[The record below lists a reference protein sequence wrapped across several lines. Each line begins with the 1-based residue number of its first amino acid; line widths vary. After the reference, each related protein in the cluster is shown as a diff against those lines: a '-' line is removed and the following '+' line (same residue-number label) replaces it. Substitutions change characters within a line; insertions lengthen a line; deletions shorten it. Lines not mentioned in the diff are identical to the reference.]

1 LSIDPI
7 TLEVVRNYLQRVSE
21 EMEATV
27 IRTAHSIAIYDSKD
41 FVCGVLDSEPS
52 LLSASLGTPIFPNA
66 LPNAVRTTYEI
77 IGKEHLDPEDVIIC
91 NDPYYGGGTH
101 GNDVV
106 ALYPVF
112 LDGKPIAFTGF
123 KGHVLDIGGSKPSG
137 YYNNTTEI
145 FQELF
150 RIPPVKLY
158 RKGEL
163 NEEVARL
170 ILINNRLPDELMGD
184 FRAMVAALKTGGKR
198 IRDLVSKYSYAKFV
212 EYTQELLNQ
221 SEKFARNK
229 ISHLPEGRYE
239 GEYFLDGDGDDNQP
253 ISRRL
258 KVSMKVLIKNGEL
271 TIDLSESSPQSPG
284 PMNSAK
290 ANSISFAKFAYKSLV
305 DPFSPVNDGTFRPL
319 KVILKNGTIFDPIS
333 PAPVALWIETAQ
345 GLIDL
350 LFKVLSTA
358 APDKVRGST
367 FGSDVVNFI
376 YGTDPRNKRFYVI
389 VDTLQGGWGGNPD
402 SDGATLYATSEG
414 NSTYPMT
421 EMLEANYPLLVH
433 RWELIQDSC
442 GAGKFRGGL
451 GVRRDYE
458 MLSSAH
464 ITACYDRHL
473 YSPPWGVLN
482 GGEASTNY
490 LIINSIRG
498 TSEEHTKITDYPL
511 DRGDVISFRTGG
523 GGGYGN
529 PLERNLNDV
538 LKDVHLGYISE
549 VKARQDYGLAID
561 KNGAILQEETRQ
573 LRESM
578 SKKRS

>member
-1 LSIDPI
+1 MPIDPI

-66 LPNAVRTTYEI
+66 LPYAVRTTYEI

-101 GNDVV
+101 GNDMV

-112 LDGKPIAFTGF
+112 LDGKLIAFTGF

-145 FQELF
+145 YQELF

-163 NEEVARL
+163 NEEVVRL

-221 SEKFARNK
+221 SEKFARYK
-229 ISHLPEGRYE
+229 ISRLPEGRYE

-258 KVSMKVLIKNGEL
+258 KVNMKVLIKDGEL
-271 TIDLSESSPQSPG
+271 TIDLSESSPQSRG

-319 KVILKNGTIFDPIS
+319 KVILKNGTIFDPVS

-473 YSPPWGVLN
+473 YSPPWGVLG

-490 LIINSIRG
+490 LVINSKRG

-529 PLERNLNDV
+529 PLERNTDDV
-538 LKDVHLGYISE
+538 LRDVLLGYISE
-549 VKARQDYGLAID
+549 VKARQDYGIVID
-561 KNGAILQEETRQ
+561 KNGTIVQEETRL

-578 SKKRS
+578 RKKRS

>member
-1 LSIDPI
+1 
-7 TLEVVRNYLQRVSE
+7 
-21 EMEATV
+21 
-27 IRTAHSIAIYDSKD
+27 
-41 FVCGVLDSEPS
+41 
-52 LLSASLGTPIFPNA
+52 
-66 LPNAVRTTYEI
+66 
-77 IGKEHLDPEDVIIC
+77 
-91 NDPYYGGGTH
+91 
-101 GNDVV
+101 
-106 ALYPVF
+106 
-112 LDGKPIAFTGF
+112 
-123 KGHVLDIGGSKPSG
+123 
-137 YYNNTTEI
+137 
-145 FQELF
+145 
-150 RIPPVKLY
+150 
-158 RKGEL
+158 
-163 NEEVARL
+163 
-170 ILINNRLPDELMGD
+170 
-184 FRAMVAALKTGGKR
+184 
-198 IRDLVSKYSYAKFV
+198 
-212 EYTQELLNQ
+212 
-221 SEKFARNK
+221 
-229 ISHLPEGRYE
+229 
-239 GEYFLDGDGDDNQP
+239 
-253 ISRRL
+253 
-258 KVSMKVLIKNGEL
+258 
-271 TIDLSESSPQSPG
+271 
-284 PMNSAK
+284 MNSAK

-389 VDTLQGGWGGNPD
+389 VDTLQGGWGGNPN

-464 ITACYDRHL
+464 ITACYDRHV
-473 YSPPWGVLN
+473 YSPPWGVL
-482 GGEASTNY
+482 GGGDASTNY
-490 LIINSIRG
+490 LVINSKRG

-529 PLERNLNDV
+529 PLERNPDDV
-538 LKDVHLGYISE
+538 LRDVLLGYISE
-549 VKARQDYGLAID
+549 AKARHDYGLVID
-561 KNGAILQEETRQ
+561 KNGTIVQEETRQ

-578 SKKRS
+578 RKNRS

>member
-1 LSIDPI
+1 LSIDPV

-27 IRTAHSIAIYDSKD
+27 VRTAHSIAIYDSRD
-41 FVCGVLDSEPS
+41 FVCGVLDAEPN

-66 LPNAVRTTYEI
+66 LPYAVRTSFEI
-77 IGKEHLDPEDVIIC
+77 IGKEHLEPEDVVVC

-112 LDGKPIAFTGF
+112 LDAKLIAITGF
-123 KGHVLDIGGSKPSG
+123 KGHVLDIGGSRPSG

-145 FQELF
+145 YQELF

-158 RKGEL
+158 RKGAL

-170 ILINNRLPDELMGD
+170 ILTNNRLPDELMGD

-198 IRDLVSKYSYAKFV
+198 IRDLVNKYSYTKFI
-212 EYTQELLNQ
+212 EYTQELLSQ

-229 ISHLPEGRYE
+229 ISRLPEGKYE
-239 GEYFLDGDGDDNQP
+239 GEYFLDGDGDDNHP
-253 ISRRL
+253 ISRKL
-258 KVSMKVLIKNGEL
+258 KVNMKVLIKDGEL
-271 TIDLSESSPQSPG
+271 TIDLSESSPQSIG

-319 KVILKNGTIFDPIS
+319 NVILKKGTIFDPIP

-350 LFKVLSTA
+350 LFKVLSSAT
-358 APDKVRGST
+358 PDKVRGST

-376 YGTDPRNKRFYVI
+376 YGTDPRNKRFYVL

-402 SDGATLYATSEG
+402 SDGATVYATSEG

-442 GAGKFRGGL
+442 GAGKYRGGL
-451 GVRRDYE
+451 GVKREYE
-458 MLSSAH
+458 MLSPAH

-473 YSPPWGVLN
+473 YSPPWGVLG

-490 LIINSIRG
+490 LVIKSIRG
-498 TSEEHTKITDYPL
+498 TSEEHTKITDYQL
-511 DRGDVISFRTGG
+511 DAGDIISFRTGG

-529 PLERNLNDV
+529 PFERDPNNV
-538 LKDVHLGYISE
+538 LKDLRLGYISDA
-549 VKARQDYGLAID
+549 KARQDYGVAID
-561 KNGAILQEETRQ
+561 KNGKILFDDTKK
-573 LRESM
+573 LREKVNKLS
-578 SKKRS
+578 